1 MYAFCTSGWNA
12 MTLSK
17 SEIMPVKTAYSATH
31 GVDRRPPAPLGPK
44 QTNIQLPC
52 LSVTMCSTESIK
64 LPVGR
69 WHLSVRLCQ
78 DWCATVRPAATH
90 TPRTQSHHFYDIL
103 RNLFF
108 FFNTAHCCR
117 HTNLPQRDPIYGLI
131 NFYTADPSPFPLILS
146 FQNSYYIGFSYGEVP

>member
-108 FFNTAHCCR
+108 FF
-117 HTNLPQRDPIYGLI
+117 LIQPIAADIQIFHNVIPSTVWSIFTLLI
-131 NFYTADPSPFPLILS
+131 RPLSPSFCHFKIH
-146 FQNSYYIGFSYGEVP
+146 II

>member
-69 WHLSVRLCQ
+69 WHLSVRLSGLMC
-78 DWCATVRPAATH
+78 DGASSSH
-90 TPRTQSHHFYDIL
+90 TYTADAVPSFLWHLKESF
-103 RNLFF
+103 FF